1 MTTTP
6 LADQRCRAGVAP
18 PVSHR
23 PAKPAPTGP
32 VLDVVVPVYNEQTD
46 LGPSVERL
54 HAYLSRRF
62 PYSFRITIADNASTD
77 ATPRVAERLLQRLD
91 HVTYRRLEQKGRGRA
106 LAATWLGSDARVL
119 AYMDVDLSTDLDALL
134 PLVAP
139 LISGHSHLAIGSRLA
154 RGARVVRGPKRE
166 AISRC
171 YNLILKGTL
180 AARFSD
186 AQCGFKAI
194 RADVAAELVPL
205 VQDTGWFFDTELLI
219 LAERSGLRVH
229 EVPVDWVD
237 DPDSRVDIV
246 ATATAD
252 LQGVARL
259 LRDLARGRIPTAE
272 IRRRLVVDVRASD
285 AAAAARGT
293 TAARSTAADSHG
305 AVAPAVPFA
314 AQVARFAAIGVASTL
329 AYLLAYLGLRT
340 GLSSQTSNLVALA
353 VTAVGN
359 TAANRRYTF
368 GVRGREGL
376 GRHHL
381 QGLAVFALGLGL
393 TAGSLAA
400 VHRVAP
406 EAVRAVEVAVL
417 VAANVAATVVRF
429 VALRVWVFARQRTAP
444 ASTPPAATALPPVDL
459 PNGALR

>member
-1 MTTTP
+1 MVDSEGMSTI
-6 LADQRCRAGVAP
+6 LADQ
-18 PVSHR
+18 
-23 PAKPAPTGP
+23 PAPTEPAPAGP
-32 VLDVVVPVYNEQTD
+32 VLDVVVPVYNEQAD

-62 PYSFRITIADNASTD
+62 PYPFRITIADNASTD
-77 ATPRVAERLLQRLD
+77 DTPGVAERLVQRLD

-106 LAATWLGSDARVL
+106 LAATWLASDAQVL

-194 RADVAAELVPL
+194 RADVARELVPL
-205 VQDTGWFFDTELLI
+205 VQDTGWFFDTELLV

-252 LQGVARL
+252 LKGVARL
-259 LRDLARGRIPTAE
+259 VADLARGRIPTAE
-272 IRRRLVVDVRASD
+272 IRRRLVVDVRAG
-285 AAAAARGT
+285 AADGEPADQAV
-293 TAARSTAADSHG
+293 TAAD
-305 AVAPAVPFA
+305 AVPFA
-314 AQVARFAAIGVASTL
+314 AQVARFAAIGVASTV
-329 AYLLAYLGLRT
+329 AYLLLYLGLRT
-340 GLSSQTSNLVALA
+340 GLSSQASNLVALA

-359 TAANRRYTF
+359 TAANRRFTF
-368 GVRGREGL
+368 GVRGRAGL

-393 TAGSLAA
+393 TSGSLAA
-400 VHRVAP
+400 LHRLAP
-406 EAVRAVEVAVL
+406 DAARAVEVAVL

-429 VALRVWVFARQRTAP
+429 VALRAWVFARHRAAP
-444 ASTPPAATALPPVDL
+444 AHTSLSALSTDSS
-459 PNGALR
+459 NGALR

>member
-1 MTTTP
+1 MVDSEAMSTV
-6 LADQRCRAGVAP
+6 LADQ
-18 PVSHR
+18 
-23 PAKPAPTGP
+23 PALTEPAPTGP

-54 HAYLSRRF
+54 HAYLTRRF
-62 PYSFRITIADNASTD
+62 PYPFRITIADNASTD
-77 ATPRVAERLLQRLD
+77 ATPRVAERLVERLD

-106 LAATWLGSDARVL
+106 LAATWLASDARVL

-194 RADVAAELVPL
+194 RADVARELVPL
-205 VQDTGWFFDTELLI
+205 VQDTGWFFDTELLV

-252 LQGVARL
+252 LKGVARL
-259 LRDLARGRIPTAE
+259 LRDLSRGRIPTAE
-272 IRRRLVVDVRASD
+272 IRRRLVVDVRAGALAG
-285 AAAAARGT
+285 AAGRG
-293 TAARSTAADSHG
+293 ADQG
-305 AVAPAVPFA
+305 GGQPVPFA

-329 AYLLAYLGLRT
+329 AYLLLYLGLRT
-340 GLSSQTSNLVALA
+340 GLSSQASNLVALA

-359 TAANRRYTF
+359 TAANRRFTF

-381 QGLAVFALGLGL
+381 QGFAVFGLGLGL
-393 TAGSLAA
+393 TAGSLATL
-400 VHRVAP
+400 HRLAP
-406 EAVRAVEVAVL
+406 GAARPVEVAVL

-429 VALRVWVFARQRTAP
+429 VALRVWVFARHRAAPVAAP
-444 ASTPPAATALPPVDL
+444 APSAPLTVPAPLTDPS
-459 PNGALR
+459 PNGATR

>member
-1 MTTTP
+1 VVDSGGMTTTT
-6 LADQRCRAGVAP
+6 LADLRGDAGPSPSDQAATP
-18 PVSHR
+18 SP
-23 PAKPAPTGP
+23 PAPTGP

-62 PYSFRITIADNASTD
+62 PYPFRITIADNASTD
-77 ATPRVAERLLQRLD
+77 ATPRVAERLVQRLD

-106 LAATWLGSDARVL
+106 LATTWLASDAEVL

-194 RADVAAELVPL
+194 RADVARELVPL
-205 VQDTGWFFDTELLI
+205 VQDTGWFFDTELLV

-252 LQGVARL
+252 LKGVARL
-259 LRDLARGRIPTAE
+259 LRDLARGRIPTGE
-272 IRRRLVVDVRASD
+272 IRRRLVVDVRVG
-285 AAAAARGT
+285 AAGGGPV
-293 TAARSTAADSHG
+293 AAD
-305 AVAPAVPFA
+305 AVPFA
-314 AQVARFAAIGVASTL
+314 AQVGRFAAIGVASTL
-329 AYLLAYLGLRT
+329 AYLLLYLGLRT
-340 GLSSQTSNLVALA
+340 GLSSQASNLVALA

-359 TAANRRYTF
+359 TAANRRFTF

-400 VHRVAP
+400 LHRLAP
-406 EAVRAVEVAVL
+406 DAARAVEVAVL
-417 VAANVAATVVRF
+417 VTANVAATVVRF
-429 VALRVWVFARQRTAP
+429 VALRAWVFARHRAAP
-444 ASTPPAATALPPVDL
+444 APAPAANSLSALSTDSS
-459 PNGALR
+459 NGALR